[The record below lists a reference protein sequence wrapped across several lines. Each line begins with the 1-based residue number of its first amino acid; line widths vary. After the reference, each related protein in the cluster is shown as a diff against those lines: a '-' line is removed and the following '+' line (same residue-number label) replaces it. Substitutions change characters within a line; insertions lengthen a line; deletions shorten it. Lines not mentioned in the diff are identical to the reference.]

1 MTSLIKHCSDSLLT
15 QDAFGAFGSSSKS
28 IMPNPPSSVFPIYIG
43 PYLAIVLFKYWIFSL
58 EIISLI
64 FYVIKKSKQ
73 NKYLNYYQ
81 YVYPLFQNIFNL
93 FPFSQ
98 F

>member
-15 QDAFGAFGSSSKS
+15 QDAFGAFGLSSKS

-73 NKYLNYYQ
+73 NKYLSYYQ
-81 YVYPLFQNIFNL
+81 YVYPLFQNIFN
-93 FPFSQ
+93 
-98 F
+98 